1 MPRLKSRKTIIAGL
15 ATAGA
20 LGLGIAVP
28 AVAFADNGS
37 PSPAP
42 SGSTSA
48 PEKRDG
54 DGERRGSER
63 GKELGEKL
71 AKALAEE
78 LGVPEEKVTAALEKL
93 REQHKA
99 EKPEK
104 PKGDRDTDRR
114 AGLEERLEQAVKDGK
129 LTQEQA
135 DAVKAAFDA
144 DVLLGP
150 GGRGHQEPKK

>member
-54 DGERRGSER
+54 DGERRGPER
-63 GKELGEKL
+63 GKELGEKF

-93 REQHKA
+93 REQHKP
-99 EKPEK
+99 EKPE
-104 PKGDRDTDRR
+104 GDRGTDRR

-144 DVLLGP
+144 DVLPGP